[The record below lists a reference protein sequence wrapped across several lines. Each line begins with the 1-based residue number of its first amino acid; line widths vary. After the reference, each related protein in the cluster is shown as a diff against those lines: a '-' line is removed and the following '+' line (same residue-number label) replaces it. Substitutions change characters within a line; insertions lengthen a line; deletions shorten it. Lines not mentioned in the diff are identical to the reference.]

1 MSQWVNKGVSQNV
14 QGNNNDIGFKPG
26 LHKIPRHNPVLAGGI
41 NDQVTR
47 TRTGLRE
54 IKATQIES
62 ITDLSHGHP
71 VFRVIFHG
79 GGQLVLK
86 AENAQGDVGTAKNS
100 WNNGTD
106 NLKKESKR
114 YNAITATVSVIDPT
128 ATSEALNTSELKALK
143 DCRYLGSADF
153 RLWLT
158 NPRSLWVKM
167 PLVRDFVDFDV
178 GKGHRENLKAEHTQ
192 KMQNLL
198 QKLKGN
204 ALVWKSLGEVFV
216 VDFFLGNTDRTEYQD
231 YHGTNI
237 VRAKRSGEGKLG
249 KIKSLQGR
257 IVNTGNLF
265 FKFDESGNLKK
276 ALALDNFD
284 PASENLKQTIY
295 KTDGNDIN
303 LTDWKKNSGDI
314 LKGKNKSARKMFAN
328 HIVNDMVQHGN
339 NYGVQVNFDQ
349 GEATS
354 LAKGMEDGISKLK
367 RRLVQAVKDP
377 RDAVPEGIV
386 KRMEFLRWK

>member
-1 MSQWVNKGVSQNV
+1 MSQWVTKGVSQNL
-14 QGNNNDIGFKPG
+14 QGNNDDVGFKPG

-62 ITDLSHGHP
+62 ITDLSQGHP
-71 VFRVIFHG
+71 VFRIIFHG

-86 AENAQGDVGTAKNS
+86 AEIGQGMVGTDTNARQ
-100 WNNGTD
+100 
-106 NLKKESKR
+106 KETKR
-114 YNAITATVSVIDPT
+114 YNAITATASVIDPT
-128 ATSEALNTSELKALK
+128 ATSEALNASELKALK
-143 DCRYLGSADF
+143 DCRYLGSANF
-153 RLWLT
+153 RLQLT

-178 GKGHRENLKAEHTQ
+178 GRERREDLKVEHTQ

-216 VDFFLGNTDRTEYQD
+216 VDFFLGNTDRVQY
-231 YHGTNI
+231 GAGGSNSI
-237 VRAKRSGEGKLG
+237 VREKRSERGKMG
-249 KIKSLQGR
+249 KIKSLQGG
-257 IVNTGNLF
+257 IVNSGNLF

-284 PASENLKQTIY
+284 PFSPVLIQTIY
-295 KTDGNDIN
+295 KTDGNDID
-303 LTDWKKNSGDI
+303 LTQWKRDSGDI

-328 HIVNDMVQHGN
+328 HIVDAMVQHGN
-339 NYGVQVNFDQ
+339 SYGAQVNFDQ

-367 RRLVQAVKDP
+367 RRLVHEVKTRKDT
-377 RDAVPEGIV
+377 VPDGII